1 MKYAFIEAEL
11 AAWFPIAVIC
21 RVLAV
26 TQAGYH
32 AWIKRPASPRA
43 IERDALAD
51 LIKRVFAA
59 FKGKY
64 GAPRLFR
71 ELCKRHGYTGS
82 FTRVKKLMQALDLK
96 AKAGRK
102 YKATTDSKHT
112 LPLAPNLLAQ
122 DFKTSTTAPDQV
134 WLTDIT
140 YLWTKEGWLYV
151 CCMLDLFTREIKGL
165 AVDSH
170 MRTSLVMD
178 ALRMAEF
185 RAGITP
191 KRGAKG
197 LIFHSDKG
205 SQYAS
210 AELRAHLQNHGYR
223 QSMSGTGNCYDNAP
237 MESFWHS
244 LKVEQTHGRGFE
256 TREEARRCVFAYIE
270 GFYNTTRMHSSI
282 NWMSPREFQR
292 QFDEKLRAEKQQDK
306 YLSESERSEPL
317 PPNPAFSRGY

>member
-11 AAWFPIAVIC
+11 VTWFPIAVIC

-32 AWIKRPASPRA
+32 AWLKRPASPSSVK
-43 IERDALAD
+43 RDALAE
-51 LIKRVFAA
+51 LVKRVFVA

-71 ELCKRHGYTGS
+71 ELCKHHGYTGS
-82 FTRVKKLMQALDLK
+82 FTRVQKLMKALGLK

-102 YKATTDSKHT
+102 YKATTDSKHS

-122 DFKTSTTAPDQV
+122 DFKTTTTAPDQV
-134 WLTDIT
+134 WLSDIT
-140 YLWTKEGWLYV
+140 YLWTKEGWVYV
-151 CCMLDLFTREIKGL
+151 CCVLDLFTREIKGL
-165 AVDSH
+165 SVDSH

-185 RAGITP
+185 RAGITQM
-191 KRGAKG
+191 RGAKG

-210 AELRAHLQNHGYR
+210 AELRAHLQKNDYR

-244 LKVEQTHGRGFE
+244 LKVEETHGRGFE

-292 QFDEKLRAEKQQDK
+292 QFDQKLRAEKQQK
-306 YLSESERSEPL
+306 KNLSESEQSEPL
-317 PPNPAFSRGY
+317 PRNPAFSRGY

>member
-11 AAWFPIAVIC
+11 VTWFPIAVIC

-32 AWIKRPASPRA
+32 AWLKRPASPSSVK
-43 IERDALAD
+43 RDALAE
-51 LIKRVFAA
+51 LVKRVFVA

-71 ELCKRHGYTGS
+71 ELCKHHGYTGS
-82 FTRVKKLMQALDLK
+82 FTRVQKLMKALGLK

-102 YKATTDSKHT
+102 YKATTDSKHS

-122 DFKTSTTAPDQV
+122 DFKTTTTAPDQV
-134 WLTDIT
+134 WLSDIT
-140 YLWTKEGWLYV
+140 YLWTKEGWVYV
-151 CCMLDLFTREIKGL
+151 CCVLDLFTREIKGL
-165 AVDSH
+165 SVDSH
-170 MRTSLVMD
+170 MRTSLAMD

-185 RAGITP
+185 RAGITQM
-191 KRGAKG
+191 RGAKG

-210 AELRAHLQNHGYR
+210 AELRAHLQKNDYR

-244 LKVEQTHGRGFE
+244 LKVEETHGRGFE

-292 QFDEKLRAEKQQDK
+292 QFDQKLRAEKQQKK
-306 YLSESERSEPL
+306 YLSESEQSEPL
-317 PPNPAFSRGY
+317 SQNPAFSRGY

>member
-1 MKYAFIEAEL
+1 MQAEL
-11 AAWFPIAVIC
+11 VAWYPIAVIC

-32 AWIKRPASPRA
+32 AWVKRPASPSA
-43 IERDALAD
+43 IKRDVLAD

-71 ELCKRHGYTGS
+71 QLCKHHGYTGS
-82 FTRVKKLMQALDLK
+82 YTRVQKLMQTLGLK

-102 YKATTDSKHT
+102 YKVTTDSKHS
-112 LPLAPNLLAQ
+112 LPLAPNLLGQ
-122 DFKTSTTAPDQV
+122 DFTTATAPNQV
-134 WLTDIT
+134 WLSDIT

-165 AVDSH
+165 SVASH

-185 RAGITP
+185 RAGITQ
-191 KRGAKG
+191 KRGANG

-210 AELRAHLQNHGYR
+210 AEMRGHLQNHGYQ
-223 QSMSGTGNCYDNAP
+223 QSMSGVGNCFDNAP

-244 LKVEQTHGRGFE
+244 LKVEETHGRGFE

-270 GFYNTTRMHSSI
+270 GFYNTTRMHSSL
-282 NWMSPREFQR
+282 NWLSPREFQK
-292 QFDEKLRAEKQQDK
+292 QFDDALRAEKPQRK
-306 YLSESERSEPL
+306 YLSEAE
-317 PPNPAFSRGY
+317 ARGRGHN